1 MFQEFLPAHL
11 VPFPGLPLWV
21 VAAVAATHF
30 LGFFIRGAFGFGS
43 NMPIV
48 LLATWLL
55 EPHHSIILVM
65 LTATVAQ
72 VHLLPQGI
80 KTADWRV
87 TGSVMPGLLVGIA
100 LGTWIFAELE
110 ADWLIVVMAVLI
122 VAIVVLDRL
131 HLIERISSILPLRSP
146 LVVASLAATGATAG
160 TVSGGGT
167 VYFLVVYMRL
177 VCASPITLRG
187 TNIAVSGVFILCRV
201 AGIALAGLIAPRVLI
216 EAALLIPVVFL
227 GTWSGTRAFHTS
239 TTEGFYRALQ
249 ILLLVAAVALL
260 SKGLLRLL

>member
-1 MFQEFLPAHL
+1 MFQEFLPPHL

-21 VAAVAATHF
+21 VAAVAAAHF

-48 LLATWLL
+48 LLTTWLL

-65 LTATVAQ
+65 LTATAAQ
-72 VHLLPQGI
+72 VHLLPQGLR
-80 KTADWRV
+80 TADWRV
-87 TGSVMPGLLVGIA
+87 TGSVTPGLLVGIA
-100 LGTWIFAELE
+100 LGTWIFAGLE

-131 HLIERISSILPLRSP
+131 HLIERISAVLPLRSP
-146 LVVASLAATGATAG
+146 AVVTSLAATGATAG
-160 TVSGGGT
+160 TISGGGT

-177 VCASPITLRG
+177 VCASPLALRG
-187 TNIAVSGVFILCRV
+187 TSIVVSGAFILLRV
-201 AGIALAGLIAPRVLI
+201 AGIALAGLITPSVVV

-239 TTEGFYRALQ
+239 SSEGFYRALQ
-249 ILLLVAAVALL
+249 VLLLVAAIALMGR
-260 SKGLLRLL
+260 GLARLF